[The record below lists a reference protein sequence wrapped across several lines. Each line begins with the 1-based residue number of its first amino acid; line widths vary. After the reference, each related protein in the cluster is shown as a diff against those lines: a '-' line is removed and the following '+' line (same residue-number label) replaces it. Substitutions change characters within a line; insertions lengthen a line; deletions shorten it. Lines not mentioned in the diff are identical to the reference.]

1 MSDSLNESNKESL
14 KKDIE
19 NCKVI
24 PFVGA
29 GVSQSVRMKGKET
42 SPFKSWKDLLR
53 DLSTLVI
60 EEKNKNHIN
69 SYFDLDDKDIDF
81 LELADKIEKFSNQI
95 DYSKKLEKVIT
106 TDYDN
111 IDENSYTL
119 ARNIW
124 KLNSKLIITT
134 NYDSVLEK
142 ACESD
147 NVQALYLDNN
157 FKLSQVVSD
166 ELTKPTVWNIHG
178 YESNID
184 SIILTSE
191 SYKKLYDNIKVN
203 SQLHTLKT
211 LVTTKSLLFIGF
223 GYEDNMA
230 NVIKD
235 ILDLYTG
242 HGRNHYLIIKEDK
255 LISNLGEN
263 IKIIT
268 YKKHSDLPKLIEEL
282 IPYNSVEISEKKQ
295 LRDIDRYWTIKPSVN
310 TEFIG
315 RKEDLEKIDEML
327 QKSNVTLIVNG
338 IGGVGK
344 SEIVRKYMF
353 LNEDKY
359 ENIIFL
365 EISEKTTFESLMI
378 TSFKE
383 KLELDKDSTID
394 TVIKRLQNISGK
406 NLFILDNLE
415 SKEDFEK
422 LKLLNHNFDLL
433 ITTRLKNIDEINQ
446 INLDVLNDTDA
457 IELFKLNYNTDE
469 EISDIVKEY
478 LGNHPLFIKLTAKSL
493 RNGFITLEEL
503 KKKKLKD
510 IDIDDEK
517 TFQEHLEDNFNR
529 QYESLRKEDLKEL
542 LLTLSLFPSLE
553 IDISVFEKCFDDEN
567 IKNKLIKLEKNG
579 WLDKKEN
586 SFKLHQIIKEYLKR
600 KEKLDY
606 EKVKLIFKRVAE
618 FINPDDSTVNANS
631 LIYYIPII
639 ESFLNDYEKYEDEH
653 IIGLNDS
660 LTFLYYSLAK
670 FEKALY
676 IQERMLELRE
686 RLFGKEINEYAKGLN
701 LKAVIFREL
710 GKYNEA
716 LELHNQAIIIREN
729 KKELKKDLAV
739 SYNNISLIY
748 SDLNKIELSLQFA
761 KEALEISENILVSNH
776 FSLAIR
782 YGNISMI
789 YRNLEEYDLSLDYA
803 KKALAIS
810 EKILVNNHISLS
822 IDYGNISL
830 VYHNLKKYN
839 FSLDYAKKSLEIS
852 EHILDKNHPE
862 LARVYNNIAFIYRD
876 LKECRKAKEYME
888 KAKNIYSLY
897 EYKNRETIETN
908 RFIKKIEQNLKL
920 NYKKRGKYCKDL
932 EKEN

>member
-1 MSDSLNESNKESL
+1 M
-14 KKDIE
+14 
-19 NCKVI
+19 
-24 PFVGA
+24 
-29 GVSQSVRMKGKET
+29 
-42 SPFKSWKDLLR
+42 
-53 DLSTLVI
+53 
-60 EEKNKNHIN
+60 
-69 SYFDLDDKDIDF
+69 
-81 LELADKIEKFSNQI
+81 
-95 DYSKKLEKVIT
+95 
-106 TDYDN
+106 
-111 IDENSYTL
+111 
-119 ARNIW
+119 

-178 YESNID
+178 HESNID
-184 SIILTSE
+184 SIILTSD
-191 SYKKLYDNIKVN
+191 SYKKLYDNLKVN

-230 NVIKD
+230 NVIKV
-235 ILDLYTG
+235 ILDLYAG
-242 HGRNHYLIIKEDK
+242 YGRNHYLIIKEDK
-255 LISNLGEN
+255 VISNLGKN
-263 IKIIT
+263 IKLIT

-282 IPYNSVEISEKKQ
+282 IPHNSVEISEKKQ
-295 LRDIDRYWTIKPSVN
+295 IRDIDRYWTIKPSVN

-315 RKEDLEKIDEML
+315 RKDDLEKIDEML

-415 SKEDFEK
+415 SKEDYEK

-457 IELFKLNYNTDE
+457 IELFKLKYNTDE
-469 EISDIVKEY
+469 EIGDIVKEY

-586 SFKLHQIIKEYLKR
+586 SFKLHQIIKEYLNR
-600 KEKLDY
+600 KEELDY

-618 FINPDDSTVNANS
+618 FINPNDSTVNANS

-639 ESFLNDYEKYEDEH
+639 ESFLNDYEKYDDEY

-670 FEKALY
+670 YEKALN
-676 IQERMLELRE
+676 IQERMLYLRE
-686 RLFGKEINEYAKGLN
+686 RLFGKDNNEYAKGLN
-701 LKAVIFREL
+701 FKAIIFNQL

-716 LELHNQAIIIREN
+716 LELHRNAIRIREN
-729 KKELKKDLAV
+729 KEVLKEDLIV
-739 SYNNISLIY
+739 SYNNIS
-748 SDLNKIELSLQFA
+748 
-761 KEALEISENILVSNH
+761 
-776 FSLAIR
+776 
-782 YGNISMI
+782 MI
-789 YRNLEEYDLSLDYA
+789 YCNFGKNNLALDFLKESLKLYEEIFIIRNGLLS
-803 KKALAIS
+803 
-810 EKILVNNHISLS
+810 S
-822 IDYGNISL
+822 I
-830 VYHNLKKYN
+830 
-839 FSLDYAKKSLEIS
+839 
-852 EHILDKNHPE
+852 
-862 LARVYNNIAFIYRD
+862 YNNISVVHKNLGNY
-876 LKECRKAKEYME
+876 E
-888 KAKNIYSLY
+888 KALD
-897 EYKNRETIETN
+897 
-908 RFIKKIEQNLKL
+908 FIKKDLVISETILDGNHIDLALSYNNISTIYQDLKKL
-920 NYKKRGKYCKDL
+920 DL
-932 EKEN
+932 H

>member
-1 MSDSLNESNKESL
+1 LSDSLNEANKESL
-14 KKDIE
+14 KRDIN

-29 GVSQSVRMKGKET
+29 GVSQSVILNGSDNK
-42 SPFKSWKDLLR
+42 SPFKSWKDLLK
-53 DLSTLVI
+53 TLATI
-60 EEKNKNHIN
+60 IIDEKDKNHID
-69 SYFDLDDKDIDF
+69 SYFELKDIDY
-81 LELADKIEKFSNQI
+81 LEIADKIKKFSNQI
-95 DYSKKLEKVIT
+95 DYSKKLEEVIA
-106 TDYDN
+106 TDYDL
-111 IDENSYTL
+111 IDKNSYNL
-119 ARNIW
+119 AKNIW
-124 KLNSKLIITT
+124 NLNSKLIITT

-147 NVQALYLDNN
+147 NIQALYLDNN

-166 ELTKPTVWNIHG
+166 QLIKPTVWNIHG
-178 YESNID
+178 HESNLD
-184 SIILTSE
+184 SIILTSD
-191 SYKKLYDNIKVN
+191 SYKKLYDNLKDN

-223 GYEDNMA
+223 GYEDNIS

-235 ILDLYTG
+235 ILDLYG
-242 HGRNHYLIIKEDK
+242 GYGRNHYIIIKEDK
-255 LISNLGEN
+255 VISNLGEN

-282 IPYNSVEISEKKQ
+282 IPHNSVDISEKKQ
-295 LRDIDRYWTIKPSVN
+295 IRDIDRYWTIKPSVN

-327 QKSNVTLIVNG
+327 QKCNVTLIVNG

-457 IELFKLNYNTDE
+457 IDLFKLNYNIDE
-469 EISDIVKEY
+469 EIGDIVKEY

-503 KKKKLKD
+503 KKKQLKD

-529 QYESLRKEDLKEL
+529 QYESLKKEDLKEL
-542 LLTLSLFPSLE
+542 LLMLSLFPSLE

-567 IKNKLIKLEKNG
+567 IKSKLIKLEKNG

-586 SFKLHQIIKEYLKR
+586 SFKLHQIIKEYLKGQ
-600 KEKLDY
+600 EELDY
-606 EKVKLIFKRVAE
+606 EKVKLIFKRVSN

-631 LIYYIPII
+631 LISYIPII
-639 ESFLNDYEKYEDEH
+639 ESFLNDYEKYEDEY

-670 FEKALY
+670 FEKALD
-676 IQERMLELRE
+676 ILNRMLELRE
-686 RLFGKEINEYAKGLN
+686 KLFEKEENEYCKGLN
-701 LKAVIFREL
+701 FKAVIFREL
-710 GKYNEA
+710 GKY
-716 LELHNQAIIIREN
+716 
-729 KKELKKDLAV
+729 
-739 SYNNISLIY
+739 
-748 SDLNKIELSLQFA
+748 
-761 KEALEISENILVSNH
+761 
-776 FSLAIR
+776 
-782 YGNISMI
+782 M
-789 YRNLEEYDLSLDYA
+789 NL
-803 KKALAIS
+803 
-810 EKILVNNHISLS
+810 
-822 IDYGNISL
+822 
-830 VYHNLKKYN
+830 
-839 FSLDYAKKSLEIS
+839 
-852 EHILDKNHPE
+852 
-862 LARVYNNIAFIYRD
+862 
-876 LKECRKAKEYME
+876 
-888 KAKNIYSLY
+888 
-897 EYKNRETIETN
+897 
-908 RFIKKIEQNLKL
+908 
-920 NYKKRGKYCKDL
+920 
-932 EKEN
+932 

>member
-42 SPFKSWKDLLR
+42 SPFESWKDLLR

-81 LELADKIEKFSNQI
+81 LELADKIEKFSNRI

-134 NYDSVLEK
+134 NYDSILEK

-255 LISNLGEN
+255 VISNLGEN

-282 IPYNSVEISEKKQ
+282 IPYNSVEICEKKQ
-295 LRDIDRYWTIKPSVN
+295 IRDIDRYWTIKPSVN

-327 QKSNVTLIVNG
+327 HKSNVTLIVNG
-338 IGGVGK
+338 IGGIGK

-529 QYESLRKEDLKEL
+529 QYESLKKEDLKEL
-542 LLTLSLFPSLE
+542 LLMLSLFPSLE

-606 EKVKLIFKRVAE
+606 EKVKLIFKRIAE
-618 FINPDDSTVNANS
+618 FINPDNLSLNANS

-639 ESFLNDYEKYEDEH
+639 ESFLSAYEKYEDEY

-660 LTFLYYSLAK
+660 LTFLFNSLAK
-670 FEKALY
+670 YEKALD
-676 IQERMLELRE
+676 IQNRMLELRE
-686 RLFGKEINEYAKGLN
+686 RLYGKDNNEYAKGLDY
-701 LKAVIFREL
+701 K
-710 GKYNEA
+710 
-716 LELHNQAIIIREN
+716 
-729 KKELKKDLAV
+729 
-739 SYNNISLIY
+739 SLIY
-748 SDLNKIELSLQFA
+748 RELSKYEESLELIEFTISIRKDIQYLEKYLANSYALKSSVYLLMDNKYKALQYS
-761 KEALEISENILVSNH
+761 KKALEIYENMDVDLFI
-776 FSLAIR
+776 SLAIT
-782 YGNISMI
+782 YNDISDI
-789 YRNLEEYDLSLDYA
+789 YRNLSEYTIALNYINKSINIYKDKLEQNHIY
-803 KKALAIS
+803 LAIS
-810 EKILVNNHISLS
+810 
-822 IDYGNISL
+822 YGNKSL
-830 VYHNLKKYN
+830 IYQDLKK
-839 FSLDYAKKSLEIS
+839 SDKALEYMKFGLNIF
-852 EHILDKNHPE
+852 EDILDEKHPY
-862 LARVYNNIAFIYRD
+862 LATAYNNTAHIYRD
-876 LKECRKAKEYME
+876 LKECKKAKEYME
-888 KAKNIYSLY
+888 KAKRIFSIYKYKRSELY
-897 EYKNRETIETN
+897 NSN
-908 RFIKKIEQNLKL
+908 QFIKEIEHNIKKEEKL
-920 NYKKRGKYCKDL
+920 NYKKRGKYCKD
-932 EKEN
+932 

>member
-1 MSDSLNESNKESL
+1 LSDSLNEANKESL

-19 NCKVI
+19 NSKVI

-29 GVSQSVRMKGKET
+29 GVSQSVKMKGKDI

-53 DLSTLVI
+53 DLSTVAI

-81 LELADKIEKFSNQI
+81 LELADKIKKFSNQN
-95 DYSKKLEKVIT
+95 DYSQKLGEVVT
-106 TDYDN
+106 TNYDL
-111 IDENSYTL
+111 IDKTSYVL

-124 KLNSKLIITT
+124 KLNSNLIITT
-134 NYDSVLEK
+134 NYDSILEK
-142 ACESD
+142 SCESD

-184 SIILTSE
+184 SIILTTD
-191 SYKKLYDNIKVN
+191 SYKKLYDNIKIN

-230 NVIKD
+230 NIIKD
-235 ILDLYTG
+235 ILDLYG
-242 HGRNHYLIIKEDK
+242 GYGRNHYLIIKESK
-255 LISNLGEN
+255 VINNLGEN

-282 IPYNSVEISEKKQ
+282 IQHNSVEISEKKQ
-295 LRDIDRYWTIKPSVN
+295 IRDIDRYWTIKPSVN

-315 RKEDLEKIDEML
+315 RKEDLEKIDVML

-446 INLDVLNDTDA
+446 INLDVLNDIDA
-457 IELFKLNYNTDE
+457 IDLFKLNYNTDE

-493 RNGFITLEEL
+493 KNGFITLEEL

-529 QYESLRKEDLKEL
+529 QYESLKKEDLKEL
-542 LLTLSLFPSLE
+542 LLMLSLFPSLE
-553 IDISVFEKCFDDEN
+553 IDISVFEICFDDEN

-600 KEKLDY
+600 KEELDY
-606 EKVKLIFKRVAE
+606 EKVKLIFKRVAD
-618 FINPDDSTVNANS
+618 FINPDDESINANS
-631 LIYYIPII
+631 LVYYIPII
-639 ESFLNDYEKYEDEH
+639 ESFLNEYEKYQDEY

-660 LTFLYYSLAK
+660 LTFLYYSLYK
-670 FEKALY
+670 YEKALD
-676 IQERMLELRE
+676 IQDRMLELRE
-686 RLFGKEINEYAKGLN
+686 KLFGKETNEYTVGLN
-701 LKAVIFREL
+701 LIAVIYNEL
-710 GKYNEA
+710 GKYKEA
-716 LELHNQAIIIREN
+716 LELHNYIISIRDNKNELGISYSNISMVYYNLKNNKKAIEYAEKALKLTKEHIEIDYLFLSIIYNNLSVIYQDLKEYKIALEYVKKAIEIREN
-729 KKELKKDLAV
+729 ELDRNHISLARA
-739 SYNNISLIY
+739 YNNISTIY
-748 SDLNKIELSLQFA
+748 LDL
-761 KEALEISENILVSNH
+761 KEFKDAL
-776 FSLAIR
+776 
-782 YGNISMI
+782 Y
-789 YRNLEEYDLSLDYA
+789 YA
-803 KKALAIS
+803 KIALQIY
-810 EKILVNNHISLS
+810 EEILDFNNLSLS
-822 IDYGNISL
+822 I
-830 VYHNLKKYN
+830 
-839 FSLDYAKKSLEIS
+839 A
-852 EHILDKNHPE
+852 
-862 LARVYNNIAFIYRD
+862 YNNIAHIYKN
-876 LKECRKAKEYME
+876 LKECKKAKEYME
-888 KAKNIYSLY
+888 KAKNIFSQY
-897 EYKNRETIETN
+897 EYKNKERIDAN

-920 NYKKRGKYCKDL
+920 NYKKRGKFCKD
-932 EKEN
+932 

>member
-1 MSDSLNESNKESL
+1 
-14 KKDIE
+14 
-19 NCKVI
+19 
-24 PFVGA
+24 
-29 GVSQSVRMKGKET
+29 
-42 SPFKSWKDLLR
+42 
-53 DLSTLVI
+53 
-60 EEKNKNHIN
+60 
-69 SYFDLDDKDIDF
+69 
-81 LELADKIEKFSNQI
+81 
-95 DYSKKLEKVIT
+95 
-106 TDYDN
+106 
-111 IDENSYTL
+111 
-119 ARNIW
+119 
-124 KLNSKLIITT
+124 
-134 NYDSVLEK
+134 
-142 ACESD
+142 
-147 NVQALYLDNN
+147 
-157 FKLSQVVSD
+157 
-166 ELTKPTVWNIHG
+166 
-178 YESNID
+178 
-184 SIILTSE
+184 
-191 SYKKLYDNIKVN
+191 
-203 SQLHTLKT
+203 
-211 LVTTKSLLFIGF
+211 
-223 GYEDNMA
+223 
-230 NVIKD
+230 
-235 ILDLYTG
+235 
-242 HGRNHYLIIKEDK
+242 
-255 LISNLGEN
+255 
-263 IKIIT
+263 
-268 YKKHSDLPKLIEEL
+268 
-282 IPYNSVEISEKKQ
+282 
-295 LRDIDRYWTIKPSVN
+295 
-310 TEFIG
+310 
-315 RKEDLEKIDEML
+315 ML

-353 LNEDKY
+353 LNEHKY

-394 TVIKRLQNISGK
+394 TVIKRLQNIGGK
-406 NLFILDNLE
+406 NLFIFDNLE

-433 ITTRLKNIDEINQ
+433 ITTKLKNIDEINQ

-457 IELFKLNYNTDE
+457 IELFKLNYDTNEDLG
-469 EISDIVKEY
+469 DIVKEY
-478 LGNHPLFIKLTAKSL
+478 LGNHPLFIKLMAKSL

-529 QYESLRKEDLKEL
+529 QYESLKKDDLKEL
-542 LLTLSLFPSLE
+542 LLMLSLFPSLE
-553 IDISVFEKCFDDEN
+553 IDLNVFEKCFDDEN

-586 SFKLHQIIKEYLKR
+586 SFKLHQIIKEYLNR
-600 KEKLDY
+600 KEELDY
-606 EKVKLIFKRVAE
+606 EKVKLIFKRVSD
-618 FINPDDSTVNANS
+618 FINPDDFSVNANS
-631 LIYYIPII
+631 LIHYIPII
-639 ESFLNDYEKYEDEH
+639 ESFLNDYEKNDDEY

-660 LTFLYYSLAK
+660 LIFLYFSLAK
-670 FEKALY
+670 YEKALD
-676 IQERMLELRE
+676 IQDRMLELRE
-686 RLFGKEINEYAKGLN
+686 RLFGKEVNEYAKGLN

-710 GKYNEA
+710 RKYNEA
-716 LELHNQAIIIREN
+716 LELHNQAISIREN

-748 SDLNKIELSLQFA
+748 SDLKKIGLSLQFA
-761 KEALEISENILVSNH
+761 KEALEISENILDCNH
-776 FSLAIR
+776 FSLAIS

-789 YRNLEEYDLSLDYA
+789 YRDLEEYDLSLDYA

-876 LKECRKAKEYME
+876 LKECKKAKEYME
-888 KAKNIYSLY
+888 KAKKIFSQY
-897 EYKNRETIETN
+897 EYKNKETIETN

>member
-1 MSDSLNESNKESL
+1 MSDSLNEANKESL
-14 KKDIE
+14 RIDI
-19 NCKVI
+19 NNGKVI

-29 GVSQSVRMKGKET
+29 GVSQSVILKGSDDK
-42 SPFKSWKDLLR
+42 SPFKSWKDLLKT
-53 DLSTLVI
+53 LSTI
-60 EEKNKNHIN
+60 IIDENDKNHID
-69 SYFDLDDKDIDF
+69 SYFELKDIDY
-81 LELADKIEKFSNQI
+81 LEIADKIKKFSNQI
-95 DYSKKLEKVIT
+95 DYSKKLEEVIT
-106 TDYDN
+106 TDYDL
-111 IDENSYTL
+111 IEKNSYNL
-119 ARNIW
+119 AENIW
-124 KLNSKLIITT
+124 MLNSKLIITT

-178 YESNID
+178 HESNID

-191 SYKKLYDNIKVN
+191 SYKKLYDNLKVN

-235 ILDLYTG
+235 ILDLYGG
-242 HGRNHYLIIKEDK
+242 HGRNHYMIIKEDK
-255 LISNLGEN
+255 VISNFAKN

-268 YKKHSDLPKLIEEL
+268 YKEHSDLPKLIDEL
-282 IPYNSVEISEKKQ
+282 IPHNSFGISEKKQ
-295 LRDIDRYWTIKPSVN
+295 IRDIDRYWTIKPSVN

-315 RKEDLEKIDEML
+315 RKEDLEKIDVML

-457 IELFKLNYNTDE
+457 IDLFKLNYNTDE
-469 EISDIVKEY
+469 EIGDIVKEY

-493 RNGFITLEEL
+493 RNEFITLEEL

-529 QYESLRKEDLKEL
+529 QYESLKKEDLKEL
-542 LLTLSLFPSLE
+542 LLMLSLFPSLE
-553 IDISVFEKCFDDEN
+553 IDISVFEKCFGDN

-600 KEKLDY
+600 QEELDY
-606 EKVKLIFKRVAE
+606 EKVKLIFKRVAD
-618 FINPDDSTVNANS
+618 FINPDDFSVNANS
-631 LIYYIPII
+631 LIHYIPII
-639 ESFLNDYEKYEDEH
+639 ESFLNDYEKYEDEY

-670 FEKALY
+670 FEKALD
-676 IQERMLELRE
+676 IQNRMLELRE
-686 RLFGKEINEYAKGLN
+686 RLFGKDKNEYAKGLT
-701 LKAVIFREL
+701 LKALIFREL
-710 GKYNEA
+710 GKYYEA
-716 LELHNQAIIIREN
+716 LELDNFAIDIRKVNE
-729 KKELKKDLAV
+729 KLKNDLAV
-739 SYNNISLIY
+739 SYNNISLVYSSLGKNELALKFVKKASEIIENSLNINYLLLSRIY
-748 SDLNKIELSLQFA
+748 NNQSLSFRNIQEF
-761 KEALEISENILVSNH
+761 KTSLE
-776 FSLAIR
+776 
-782 YGNISMI
+782 
-789 YRNLEEYDLSLDYA
+789 YA
-803 KKALAIS
+803 KKAQKIKEKNLDENHNSLAS
-810 EKILVNNHISLS
+810 T
-822 IDYGNISL
+822 YCNISL
-830 VYHNLKKYN
+830 IYLDLKK
-839 FSLDYAKKSLEIS
+839 
-852 EHILDKNHPE
+852 
-862 LARVYNNIAFIYRD
+862 
-876 LKECRKAKEYME
+876 
-888 KAKNIYSLY
+888 
-897 EYKNRETIETN
+897 
-908 RFIKKIEQNLKL
+908 
-920 NYKKRGKYCKDL
+920 
-932 EKEN
+932 